1 MVQCCVPFCKSTP
14 GPSNNYSFHE
24 FPVTKVRFEWL
35 RRIARKANGT
45 GNKPW
50 CPSDRSK
57 VCSLHFREEDFRRDL
72 KKRRLLPNAVPSIF
86 PGYPPEM
93 QQARRLSSPQMGD
106 APKVLETN
114 SAIDKR
120 IARPRRGRK
129 RKWLASGSLTDNT
142 EVTGEVSSTVS
153 ENMAAAA
160 SLTATRRLKRGR
172 ASEQKARCRVAHAN
186 VAGSSEPVQELPT
199 VSATTGQHIQSFSST
214 STPVSRT
221 QKPITGDSTSKLV
234 IHSIRSLQKSP
245 VLFASSVDA
254 ATSSCAV
261 EGPLVSSTQLENKG
275 GTVTAACGEASTVT
289 VLDSVSKTAAATEV
303 VEDASSNTRTLVP
316 SSSDAATSSCSQS
329 PSTTD
334 LQVSRFA
341 SPQAGVVLSINPSFG
356 EMVPRGEPS
365 QLDVTAGSAPSSQ
378 AVVASVST
386 PPTPAPPRLAA
397 ESGTLLVRLANSST
411 ATTASCKQKLVA
423 VVPSGIKPEALKQ
436 LLLSSKLLSKTVVSG
451 SANLLTN
458 RSTNASESKIV
469 TMCASGTTADMVRA
483 VQSKTPKHRV
493 KARRVVNVRGSSSDV
508 TRVVEQV
515 DCLGKSRHTV
525 TPHSTPARRSKSP
538 SQLLIPDSPVT
549 ASQHEVGTKLP
560 MRRTVGSQTLL
571 NRQRL
576 RHLCQ
581 RLKTLQRKC
590 LKLQT
595 HKQHLQQEL
604 STARL
609 EAKRAQTI
617 VKELRLTQFQE
628 RVASGDAR
636 CLFLEEQLRCL
647 GQTKHRWRE
656 ETLQC
661 CLLWN
666 TLSPRGYRLISQ
678 SGLLSLPS
686 CSTLKRH
693 IGAVGNSTA
702 SNREPPSPT
711 GDTLP
716 SMEDIDDIHQL
727 PDIVDVHVMEP
738 STDEVSD
745 YASEVSVHSDT
756 DDTARVDVSSE
767 TTVQDGSVANASPD
781 LQAERSQCST
791 KDAASIVC
799 PESGRKLKSVR
810 DSQTRKKS
818 LTRHFARVLAGNP
831 TPQEG
836 EQVLQVVYTK
846 PSDILDDL
854 PGVDSATPGAGD
866 TTAAPESADELVE
879 KSVVHKACGDCNNAD
894 QTDCFEPTAELMAP
908 SKWLTRATDKP
919 SDCAQFLT
927 TQTKKKNAERSASTR
942 NRPRQLMVRSNVPR
956 PKPSRTKLV
965 SLKVRKDVSA
975 TGCSGHL
982 HQASNSSCTESTSA
996 AVKMKVFL
1004 SEDNLQEELAS
1015 PPKDLAELLNIVG
1028 ADTSSERTVSAI
1040 DASSSARDTV
1050 ANSETQKLS
1059 LQETNSPK
1067 DAVEPCVLSTV
1078 TGSPINVAGVFPGD
1092 DEQVLNVIYA
1102 EPSTSE
1108 GEVFCGESTADENQV
1123 FQILYVCT
1131 PENLEAGQ

>member
-129 RKWLASGSLTDNT
+129 RKCCGLRKHTTD
-142 EVTGEVSSTVS
+142 SC
-153 ENMAAAA
+153 
-160 SLTATRRLKRGR
+160 ATK
-172 ASEQKARCRVAHAN
+172 
-186 VAGSSEPVQELPT
+186 AGS
-199 VSATTGQHIQSFSST
+199 
-214 STPVSRT
+214 
-221 QKPITGDSTSKLV
+221 
-234 IHSIRSLQKSP
+234 
-245 VLFASSVDA
+245 
-254 ATSSCAV
+254 
-261 EGPLVSSTQLENKG
+261 
-275 GTVTAACGEASTVT
+275 
-289 VLDSVSKTAAATEV
+289 
-303 VEDASSNTRTLVP
+303 
-316 SSSDAATSSCSQS
+316 
-329 PSTTD
+329 
-334 LQVSRFA
+334 
-341 SPQAGVVLSINPSFG
+341 GVWDTF
-356 EMVPRGEPS
+356 
-365 QLDVTAGSAPSSQ
+365 
-378 AVVASVST
+378 
-386 PPTPAPPRLAA
+386 
-397 ESGTLLVRLANSST
+397 
-411 ATTASCKQKLVA
+411 
-423 VVPSGIKPEALKQ
+423 
-436 LLLSSKLLSKTVVSG
+436 
-451 SANLLTN
+451 
-458 RSTNASESKIV
+458 
-469 TMCASGTTADMVRA
+469 
-483 VQSKTPKHRV
+483 
-493 KARRVVNVRGSSSDV
+493 
-508 TRVVEQV
+508 
-515 DCLGKSRHTV
+515 
-525 TPHSTPARRSKSP
+525 
-538 SQLLIPDSPVT
+538 
-549 ASQHEVGTKLP
+549 
-560 MRRTVGSQTLL
+560 
-571 NRQRL
+571 
-576 RHLCQ
+576 
-581 RLKTLQRKC
+581 
-590 LKLQT
+590 
-595 HKQHLQQEL
+595 
-604 STARL
+604 
-609 EAKRAQTI
+609 
-617 VKELRLTQFQE
+617 
-628 RVASGDAR
+628 
-636 CLFLEEQLRCL
+636 EEQLRCL

-879 KSVVHKACGDCNNAD
+879 KSVVHKAKG
-894 QTDCFEPTAELMAP
+894 
-908 SKWLTRATDKP
+908 R
-919 SDCAQFLT
+919 
-927 TQTKKKNAERSASTR
+927 
-942 NRPRQLMVRSNVPR
+942 
-956 PKPSRTKLV
+956 
-965 SLKVRKDVSA
+965 
-975 TGCSGHL
+975 
-982 HQASNSSCTESTSA
+982 
-996 AVKMKVFL
+996 
-1004 SEDNLQEELAS
+1004 
-1015 PPKDLAELLNIVG
+1015 VG
-1028 ADTSSERTVSAI
+1028 YR
-1040 DASSSARDTV
+1040 
-1050 ANSETQKLS
+1050 
-1059 LQETNSPK
+1059 
-1067 DAVEPCVLSTV
+1067 
-1078 TGSPINVAGVFPGD
+1078 
-1092 DEQVLNVIYA
+1092 
-1102 EPSTSE
+1102 
-1108 GEVFCGESTADENQV
+1108 
-1123 FQILYVCT
+1123 FQ
-1131 PENLEAGQ
+1131 